1 MKPTL
6 LFLAAAAMLLSSCVS
21 PIERRVSSFPGMYSK
36 LNEDEKKAVQMGQV
50 REGMSRDAVYLAWGN
65 PTRIMTG
72 KREGKAYERW
82 GYMAYQPVV
91 MDGYGVGMGMG
102 YWGGRHYRGFGG
114 GFYEPWYYGGPAV
127 AYVPTDGRHVE
138 FVNGKVTS
146 FLSPLPH

>member
-1 MKPTL
+1 
-6 LFLAAAAMLLSSCVS
+6 MLLSSCVS

-102 YWGGRHYRGFGG
+102 YWGGRHS
-114 GFYEPWYYGGPAV
+114 AV
-127 AYVPTDGRHVE
+127 ASMNPGITVDQR
-138 FVNGKVTS
+138 
-146 FLSPLPH
+146 LPMCRQMAATWSS